1 MDKEDSEDWLTEDNP
16 EDASA
21 PAAQPM
27 PPWKVLVVDDEADV
41 HNATRF
47 ALSGIVY
54 KDRAIQLMSAYSG
67 KEGLLVMRREA
78 DIALVLLDV
87 VMETADA
94 GLRLARQVREELNN
108 QLVRVVLRTGQP
120 GQAPERDVVL
130 QYDINDYKSKTELTG
145 QKLFTTVIASL
156 RAYEG
161 LLMIER
167 SRQGLERILEAST
180 DLYHVRSLRE
190 FSSGVLNQ
198 ITALLDVGANGV
210 LCLFLSQAD
219 DADTPVVMAATGA
232 YAAMGKEA
240 HIPETDALLQIAR
253 TAFAERRSH
262 LEHPHYVLHVGTPDH
277 REFVILVSPPW
288 PLADYQRR
296 LLENFCTKI
305 GWAFDNLHAFNGLRH
320 AQDAFLDAVRR
331 TLLSIEQGRSEDLPT
346 ALRQVAQHLSIYGE
360 TTLDLAP
367 LERKLLAATKA

>member
-1 MDKEDSEDWLTEDNP
+1 MDKEDSESWLRD
-16 EDASA
+16 DAPDAA
-21 PAAQPM
+21 PVRAAAPM

-54 KDRAIQLMSAYSG
+54 KDREIQLMSAYSG
-67 KEGLLVMRREA
+67 KEGLLVMRRET

-108 QLVRVVLRTGQP
+108 QMVRLVLRTGQP

-130 QYDINDYKSKTELTG
+130 QYDINDYKNKTELTG

-161 LLMIER
+161 LLTIER
-167 SRQGLERILEAST
+167 SRQGLERILAAST

-210 LCLFLSQAD
+210 LCLFLSQAESG
-219 DADTPVVMAATGA
+219 DAPVIMAATGD

-240 HIPETDALLQIAR
+240 HIPESDALLQVAK

-320 AQDAFLDAVRR
+320 AQDAFLEAVRR
-331 TLLSIEQGRSEDLPT
+331 TLLCIEQGNRQDLPA
-346 ALRQVAQHLSIYGE
+346 ALRQVSAHLASYGE
-360 TTLDLAP
+360 VTLDQDA
-367 LERKLLAATKA
+367 LERKLLAATNT